1 MQTFSW
7 IFGLSESLTFKIF
20 SRKHSPKSLPV
31 DLINTDFA
39 KQTIVKLE
47 VILYEMKYMKLN
59 IKSKQIGAETREPL

>member
-1 MQTFSW
+1 MCGCYAT
-7 IFGLSESLTFKIF
+7 
-20 SRKHSPKSLPV
+20 
-31 DLINTDFA
+31 INTDFA